1 MAQYAAD
8 YYEFTPGASAG
19 TLTVHFAG
27 QPTIGIVPNTPYQ
40 GAAAEWWSNSGN
52 EMDSTLTRAFDLSAL
67 AGKPVALNF
76 AAWYQLEQ
84 DYDYGYLAVSDDGGA
99 NWKTVPTTTS
109 TTTNPNGGNYGN
121 GMTGVSGGGKSP
133 AVGQRVGGFESVG
146 GQEDSAALRV
156 DHR

>member
-1 MAQYAAD
+1 
-8 YYEFTPGASAG
+8 
-19 TLTVHFAG
+19 
-27 QPTIGIVPNTPYQ
+27 
-40 GAAAEWWSNSGN
+40 
-52 EMDSTLTRAFDLSAL
+52 MDSTLTRAFDLSAL

-121 GMTGVSGGGKSP
+121 GMTGDQRRRRD
-133 AVGQRVGGFESVG
+133 AAMGQRVGGFEPMG